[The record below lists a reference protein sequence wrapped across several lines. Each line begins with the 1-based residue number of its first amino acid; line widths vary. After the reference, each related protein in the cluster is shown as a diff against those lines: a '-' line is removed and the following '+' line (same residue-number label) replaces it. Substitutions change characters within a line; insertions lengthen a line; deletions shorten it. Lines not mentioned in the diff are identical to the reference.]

1 MNAKTQLFVDEAGDT
16 TLFARHGKVLAG
28 SEAVSRFFMVGRL
41 EVADLP
47 ALQADLDALRS
58 QLLADPL
65 LKSVPSMQAATG
77 KTALFF
83 HAKDDVPEVRHA
95 VFSCLL
101 RHELMFTAVVKDKL
115 ALLHEVREREKQDEK
130 YRYKADGHEVYDEL
144 IAALFGR
151 LGQFGVQREIT
162 FAVRGSKPRT
172 QALRQ
177 VLDDIDVDF
186 QRELGFTPHGHTQIT
201 SSFPAQSAGLQAC
214 DYLLWALQRFYER
227 AEERYLTALWPK
239 FNRVVDLD
247 ALWAAH
253 GVDEKLKRRVSPD
266 ATVQGPTLEFHEKH
280 PLNLANR
287 AGVGMSVLD
296 DIG

>member
-1 MNAKTQLFVDEAGDT
+1 MVEARHFFVDEAGDT
-16 TLFARHGKVLAG
+16 TLFARHGKVLVG
-28 SEAVSRFFMVGRL
+28 TQAVSRFFLVGRL
-41 EVADLP
+41 EVVDLP
-47 ALQADLDALRS
+47 ALQTDLDALRT

-65 LKSVPSMQAATG
+65 LKSVPSMQAAAG

-101 RHELMFTAVVKDKL
+101 RHEIMFTAVVKDKL
-115 ALLHEVREREKQDEK
+115 ALLDEIREREKQDSG
-130 YRYKADGHEVYDEL
+130 YRYKADGHDVYDEL

-151 LGQFGVQREIT
+151 LGQFGAQREVT

-172 QALRQ
+172 QALRH
-177 VLDDIDVDF
+177 VLDGIDADF
-186 QRELGFTPHGHTQIT
+186 QRDFGFAPHGPTQII
-201 SSFPAQSAGLQAC
+201 SSYPAKSAGLQAC

-239 FNRVVDLD
+239 FSRVVDLD
-247 ALWAAH
+247 ALWSQP
-253 GVDEKLKRRVSPD
+253 VSGRKPQQPVG
-266 ATVQGPTLEFHEKH
+266 AKSTALEFHEKH
-280 PLNLANR
+280 PLNHANR
-287 AGVGMSVLD
+287 AGVGMSVPS

>member
-1 MNAKTQLFVDEAGDT
+1 MNVKTQLFVDEAGDT
-16 TLFARHGKVLAG
+16 TLFARHGKVLLG

-47 ALQADLDALRS
+47 SLQTDLDALRA

-65 LKSVPSMQAATG
+65 LKSVPSMQAEAG

-101 RHELMFTAVVKDKL
+101 RHELLFTAVVKDKL
-115 ALLHEVREREKQDEK
+115 ALLHEVREREKQDQQ

-151 LGQFGVQREIT
+151 LGQFGAQREVT

-172 QALRQ
+172 QALCQ
-177 VLDDIDVDF
+177 VLDEIDADF
-186 QRELGFTPHGHTQIT
+186 QRDFGFAPHGQTQII

-239 FNRVVDLD
+239 FSRIVDLD
-247 ALWAAH
+247 ALWSQPVE
-253 GVDEKLKRRVSPD
+253 GRKPQRPVDAKST
-266 ATVQGPTLEFHEKH
+266 ALEFHEKH

-287 AGVGMSVLD
+287 AGVGMSVPG